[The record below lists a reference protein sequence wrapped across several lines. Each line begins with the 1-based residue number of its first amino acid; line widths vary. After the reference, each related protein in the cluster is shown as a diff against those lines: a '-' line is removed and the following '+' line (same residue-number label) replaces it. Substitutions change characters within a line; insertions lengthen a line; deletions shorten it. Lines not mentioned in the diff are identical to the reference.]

1 MLPFRGL
8 DKRSFFISGHFGKI
22 MQIGGMDVQQEMY
35 DPDKPRDCS
44 LCYFWINRQ
53 AACSLGKGNC
63 YYKIKEQKKIPTE
76 CDGCPYGRHHP
87 CIGWCTKKILRELN
101 IR

>member
-1 MLPFRGL
+1 
-8 DKRSFFISGHFGKI
+8 
-22 MQIGGMDVQQEMY
+22 MDVQQEMY
-35 DPDKPRDCS
+35 DADKPSDCTK
-44 LCYFWINRQ
+44 CYFWIVRQ
-53 AACSLGKGNC
+53 SACSLGKDNC
-63 YYKIKEQKKIPTE
+63 YYKLKEQKKTPTE